1 MATKRKKRSDGNYAI
16 RRKVAPYKDKN
27 GKIQTYKT
35 FYGRTVK
42 EATEKFEA
50 YTAGAESTPAFF
62 DDLMDDFI
70 KNTFLPDP
78 KYKSGTKQ
86 RYVDAYQKNLE
97 PQKQLVSK
105 QIADITY
112 SDLQAAYNS
121 MTCQPSGV
129 RSCHKLLRQFFSLM
143 VNQRIIE
150 VDPTNGVVLPKTEK
164 KTDPGEVVTFTDKE
178 IKRIEAYIMREDLPT
193 YEQKRVDRLRL
204 LALLLIHTGAR
215 IGELLALTYDDVTP
229 NGISINK
236 QVISRPVFED
246 GKTSS
251 YELVIDDTKTGNSVR
266 FIPITESVYNAF
278 KQHKAWH
285 KKEMLRQKYRTEY
298 IFTTR
303 TGNFYDKR
311 SVRHSFD
318 RIHAAAG
325 VPCYGVHTY
334 RRTFGTKLAKEG
346 TPIQV
351 LADLLGH
358 SDISITAKYYIGIS
372 DDEKKK
378 AVALL
383 G

>member
-1 MATKRKKRSDGNYAI
+1 MATRRTKRNDGNYAI

-35 FYGRTVK
+35 FYGKTVK
-42 EATEKFEA
+42 EAKEKFEA
-50 YTAGAESTPAFF
+50 YTAGADSTPAFF

-86 RYVDAYQKNLE
+86 RYVDAYRKNLE
-97 PQKQLVSK
+97 PQKKLVSK
-105 QIADITY
+105 QITDITY

-129 RSCHKLLRQFFSLM
+129 RSCHKLLRQFFALM

-150 VDPTNGVVLPKTEK
+150 VDPTNGVVLPKMEK
-164 KTDPGEVVTFTDKE
+164 KTDPGEVITFTDKE
-178 IKRIEAYIMREDLPT
+178 IKRIETYIMREDLPT

-204 LALLLIHTGAR
+204 LALFLIHTGAR
-215 IGELLALTYDDVTP
+215 ISELLALTYDDVTP
-229 NGISINK
+229 DGISINK
-236 QVISRPVFED
+236 QVISRPVFKD

-251 YELVIDDTKTGNSVR
+251 YELVIDDTKTDNSVR

-285 KKEMLRQKYRTEY
+285 QREMLRQKYRTEY

-311 SVRHSFD
+311 SLRHSFD
-318 RIHAAAG
+318 KIHRAAG

-334 RRTFGTKLAKEG
+334 RRTFGTKLAKKG

-372 DDEKKK
+372 DKEKRK